1 MTEAKSKSFNQT
13 NLSRV
18 MTMINRVRRW
28 SYEPKNTLRILNLKT
43 EELSDFLRKGS
54 KLLNSIMENGKKK
67 SFRKNCGLCLG
78 RGILCIFLVEY
89 NQRLAGVKLKRYLE
103 CSFSKTL

>member
-1 MTEAKSKSFNQT
+1 MTEAKSKSCNKT

-67 SFRKNCGLCLG
+67 IFSEKLWFVFRKGDFMH
-78 RGILCIFLVEY
+78 IFSRV
-89 NQRLAGVKLKRYLE
+89 
-103 CSFSKTL
+103 